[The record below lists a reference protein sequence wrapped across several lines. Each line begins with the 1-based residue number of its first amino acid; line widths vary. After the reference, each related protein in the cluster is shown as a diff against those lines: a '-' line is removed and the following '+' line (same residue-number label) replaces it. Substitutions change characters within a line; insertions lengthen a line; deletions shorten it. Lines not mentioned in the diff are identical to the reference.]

1 MKEIN
6 LTEMSSA
13 QLSELI
19 SKAAAELAKRCA
31 TGPEK
36 VWKEEPAKPLI
47 AAAPSA
53 ADQNFVMVVL
63 TAVKN
68 GRVVRAADKDS
79 YSAIAKAY
87 PDWFAHKK
95 YPPGLRS
102 GNESRFKEFG
112 ILR

>member
-19 SKAAAELAKRCA
+19 AKAAAELAQRCSNR
-31 TGPEK
+31 
-36 VWKEEPAKPLI
+36 PAKIWKTEPPPALV
-47 AAAPSA
+47 AAAPGA
-53 ADQNFVMVVL
+53 NDQNFVRVIL
-63 TAVKN
+63 TAVKA
-68 GRVVRAADKDS
+68 GRIVKANDKDS
-79 YSAIAKAY
+79 YAEIAKKF

-95 YPPGLRS
+95 YPPGLRR
-102 GNESRFKEFG
+102 GNEARFKQFG